1 MFERFTD
8 GTRAVV
14 VEAHDL
20 ALELGSDSIGAGHL
34 LYGCAESREET
45 AGGPLNA
52 CGITPAAIR
61 RLLPRVD
68 LQPTG
73 HVDAESLRAIGIEY
87 QAVRAA
93 VEETFGPGALEQ
105 APDPRV
111 RASRSRRPPFTP
123 EAKQSL
129 KLALRVAV
137 ELHAN
142 SIVPGH
148 LLLGLLR
155 LDDELVSNVIAQSG
169 TTVAGLSAAVLSGV
183 SGAP

>member
-93 VEETFGPGALEQ
+93 VEETFGPGA
-105 APDPRV
+105 
-111 RASRSRRPPFTP
+111 PFTP

>member
-73 HVDAESLRAIGIEY
+73 TSMPSRCAPSESNTR
-87 QAVRAA
+87 RC
-93 VEETFGPGALEQ
+93 
-105 APDPRV
+105 AP
-111 RASRSRRPPFTP
+111 RSRRR
-123 EAKQSL
+123 S
-129 KLALRVAV
+129 
-137 ELHAN
+137 
-142 SIVPGH
+142 
-148 LLLGLLR
+148 
-155 LDDELVSNVIAQSG
+155 
-169 TTVAGLSAAVLSGV
+169 VLER
-183 SGAP
+183 